1 MSANTWSTKDPT
13 GPSAWNQL
21 AMANKMATV
30 TSAMAERSMPL
41 VPVDGGGEV
50 RSAVERGAFGARLA
64 GCFLAAVRGA
74 GFFLPCAAR
83 DADDRPE
90 LVATV
95 PQWYPSPSAVRGHL
109 P

>member
-1 MSANTWSTKDPT
+1 
-13 GPSAWNQL
+13 
-21 AMANKMATV
+21 MANKMATV

-50 RSAVERGAFGARLA
+50 RSVVERGALGARLA
-64 GCFLAAVRGA
+64 GCFLVA